1 MLVAGFASTPLHH
14 SSCFFDLLLPHRTTN
29 DLFYLSPSVLAY
41 QQPNAKKLRR
51 SAQRAEQLAA
61 KGVVPRRRKQLL
73 NRRPVDRTA
82 KKAETEANNNPGREY
97 YDIWGQECECHICM
111 CLSSD
116 DPILALPVFPS
127 WECEDNTQEL
137 RRLLCEQPSG
147 NWGYTELKVQI
158 QNVNYEWLI
167 IHHSLIR
174 TH

>member
-1 MLVAGFASTPLHH
+1 M
-14 SSCFFDLLLPHRTTN
+14 
-29 DLFYLSPSVLAY
+29 LAY

-82 KKAETEANNNPGREY
+82 KKKAEAEANNNPDREY
-97 YDIWGQECECHICM
+97 YDIWGQECECHIGI

-127 WECEDNTQEL
+127 WECEVNTQEL

-147 NWGYTELKVQI
+147 N
-158 QNVNYEWLI
+158 
-167 IHHSLIR
+167 
-174 TH
+174 